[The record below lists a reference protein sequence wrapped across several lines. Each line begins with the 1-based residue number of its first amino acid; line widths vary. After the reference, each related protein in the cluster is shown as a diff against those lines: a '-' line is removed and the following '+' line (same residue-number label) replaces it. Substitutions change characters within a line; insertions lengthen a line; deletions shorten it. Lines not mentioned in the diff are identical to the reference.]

1 VSVAFTT
8 VILAGAFPGAGQ
20 SKFIEVDVT
29 KWKSAAAGAL
39 CFFSLLAVATAH
51 ARPPHVTRAA
61 PAVTPQIIGGV
72 PAAAGTFGMM
82 AFIIDDVGGDQ
93 VEFCTGTVLSSNVVL
108 TAGHCGENTSTGI
121 VDDPS
126 GFTVV
131 TGDVNWSDGPGRQVS
146 GVSRVI
152 VNPGFDPTTLD
163 DDASLLVLSTPTTA
177 PPVALATWPA
187 DMPAFSAG
195 NSVTT
200 AGWGETSVGSG
211 PSQQLLDTGTVVQSQ
226 SDCAAHAAQLGASFD
241 PTSQLCV
248 TDAPTYA
255 AGTCHGDSGGPVFAG
270 QAGASVELGIVSSG
284 AADCDTTQPD
294 FLTRADAIV
303 QWAHG
308 WISAVKPATKPVSTV
323 TSPTSAPPTTTSPVA
338 GPEAGTYHG
347 MTSQGLPIT
356 VRVASG
362 RRALSLATFTFRLR
376 CTGGVS
382 RRSSFTPL
390 RGGRWILTAASG
402 LGFAKALRDRSGER
416 YRFGGRFTASGSA
429 TGTLT
434 TSWHNH
440 RLGACSSG
448 PVRWTAQLK
457 P

>member
-1 VSVAFTT
+1 
-8 VILAGAFPGAGQ
+8 
-20 SKFIEVDVT
+20 VT
-29 KWKSAAAGAL
+29 KWKCSAAGVL
-39 CFFSLLAVATAH
+39 CFFSLLAVATAQ
-51 ARPPHVTRAA
+51 ARAPRMIRAA
-61 PAVTPQIIGGV
+61 PAVAPAIIGGV

-82 AFIIDDVGGDQ
+82 AFIIDDVGGNE
-93 VEFCTGTVLSSNVVL
+93 VEFCTGTVISSNVVL

-121 VDDPS
+121 VDNPS

-146 GVSRVI
+146 DVSRVI

-177 PPVALATWPA
+177 APVALATWPA
-187 DMPAFSAG
+187 DASALSAG
-195 NSVTT
+195 TDVTT

-211 PSQQLLDTGTVVQSQ
+211 PSQQLLDTDTVVQSL
-226 SDCAAHAAQLGASFD
+226 SDCAAHAAQLGATFD
-241 PTSQLCV
+241 PSSELCV
-248 TDAPTYA
+248 IDAPSYA
-255 AGTCHGDSGGPVFAG
+255 HGICHGDSGGPVFAQ

-284 AADCDTTQPD
+284 AADCDTTQAD
-294 FLTRADAIV
+294 FLTRADAIA
-303 QWAHG
+303 QWASG
-308 WISAVKPATKPVSTV
+308 WISAVKPATKPVSTG
-323 TSPTSAPPTTTSPVA
+323 TSPSSAPPTTASPVA

-347 MTSQGLPIT
+347 TTSQGLPMT

-376 CTGGVS
+376 CSGGA
-382 RRSSFTPL
+382 RRRVRFTPL

-402 LGFAKALRDRSGER
+402 LGFARALRDRSGKR
-416 YRFGGRFTASGSA
+416 YRFGGRFTATGSA

-434 TSWHNH
+434 TSWHNR

-457 P
+457 R